1 MTNYFST
8 GDITRLTG
16 LLMISVVLYIRL
28 FLYIKV
34 NISTAISRLID
45 RTRSALQYAWTGVWS
60 DGRSTFRVRVLKTL
74 NLTVRSF
81 LNKDLQSKAMSLTYS
96 TVLAAVPAFALLFA
110 IGRGFGFQN
119 LLQSSLYVYF
129 PSQEKALNTALGFV
143 DNYLSQASQGVFVG
157 VGIVFLLWTLISL
170 MSSIEQAFNQIWDI
184 KEDRSFMRKVTDY
197 IAICLVV
204 PILMVCSSGISIFMS
219 TAISEHFAFLG
230 GAVDWVLD
238 ATPFLLVWIAFT
250 LSFMLFPNT
259 KVQFKYAAIS
269 GFVCGVAFQ
278 ILQLLFVNG
287 QIYVSKYNAIYGSF
301 AFLPLMLIWLQ
312 LSWLILLI
320 GCMFTYAAQ
329 NVVNFNYNAASG
341 SISANY
347 LKQVAVVLMRII
359 VERQQNH
366 QPPLTLSEISNGY
379 GMPIRLVK
387 LLAEI
392 FRTSGIAYFVVL
404 DDDKEGLAP
413 AIDAGTYTI
422 GDLFAVLDRRGQS
435 DFIPDF
441 RVRYSPLLA
450 VVAPVIAN
458 HYGNGASVTFASLP
472 AITASHRG

>member
-1 MTNYFST
+1 MH
-8 GDITRLTG
+8 
-16 LLMISVVLYIRL
+16 
-28 FLYIKV
+28 
-34 NISTAISRLID
+34 
-45 RTRSALQYAWTGVWS
+45 YAWAGVWV
-60 DGRSTFRVRVLKTL
+60 DGRDTFWVRILKTL

-81 LNKDLQSKAMSLTYS
+81 LNKDLQSKAMALTYS

-119 LLQSSLYVYF
+119 LLQKSLYVYF
-129 PSQEKALNTALGFV
+129 PAQEQALNTALGFV

-170 MSSIEQAFNQIWDI
+170 MSSIEQAFNQIWEVT
-184 KEDRSFMRKVTDY
+184 EDRSFIRKVTDY

-204 PILMVCSSGISIFMS
+204 PILMICSSGISIFMS
-219 TAISEHFAFLG
+219 TAISEHFSFLG

-238 ATPFLLVWIAFT
+238 ATPFLLAWIAFT

-301 AFLPLMLIWLQ
+301 AFLPLVLIWLQ

-320 GCMFTYAAQ
+320 GCMLSYAAQ
-329 NVVNFNYNAASG
+329 NVVNFNYNAASD
-341 SISANY
+341 SISSNY
-347 LKQVAVVLMRII
+347 LKQVGVVIMRII
-359 VERQQNH
+359 VERQQNR
-366 QPPLTLSEISNGY
+366 QQPLTLTEISTGY
-379 GMPIRLVK
+379 DIPIRLVK
-387 LLAEI
+387 QLAEI
-392 FRTSGIAYFVVL
+392 YKEAGIAYYVVL
-404 DDDKEGLAP
+404 DKDAEGLAP
-413 AIDAGTYTI
+413 AIDAGTYTL
-422 GDLFAVLDRRGQS
+422 GELFAVLDNYGKA

-441 RVRYSPLLA
+441 RTQYSSLLA
-450 VVAPVIAN
+450 RVAPIVS
-458 HYGNGASVTFASLP
+458 HPYGKEASVTIASLP
-472 AITASHRG
+472 AVRISMKKN